1 MFLND
6 KEKVMFER
14 YSYTKGLTNLI
25 KSDKEYLINVLG
37 QIKDKNGNDVKISKD
52 NNGDIIVKVK
62 SWNGFTFYRVMH
74 RHS

>member
-25 KSDKEYLINVLG
+25 KSD
-37 QIKDKNGNDVKISKD
+37 NGRNDS
-52 NNGDIIVKVK
+52 
-62 SWNGFTFYRVMH
+62 S
-74 RHS
+74 